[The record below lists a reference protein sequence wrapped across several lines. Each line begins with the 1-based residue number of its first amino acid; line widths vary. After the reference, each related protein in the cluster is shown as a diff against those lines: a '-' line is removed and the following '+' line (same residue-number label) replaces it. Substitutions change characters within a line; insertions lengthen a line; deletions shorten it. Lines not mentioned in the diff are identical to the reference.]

1 MLNQGDQ
8 GENLIPP
15 SLILIPD
22 IPDIPDIP
30 NTGVPGVPWVPR
42 ASGACQMPSGQGPKT
57 TYPRVSAGT
66 AAAGQGY
73 RGRDSVA
80 RLPQDLPRSVD
91 GQPEVAGQRCNLKSN
106 INLRLVQRCQVAI
119 KDCVVVRWCPA
130 MLHFMSLCQNTRH
143 YCHTGCIM
151 NARVIV

>member
-1 MLNQGDQ
+1 MGTQGLSDAQ
-8 GENLIPP
+8 WPTLGPRPLAPTRESVRALPRPARGTVAAAP
-15 SLILIPD
+15 SL
-22 IPDIPDIP
+22 
-30 NTGVPGVPWVPR
+30 
-42 ASGACQMPSGQGPKT
+42 
-57 TYPRVSAGT
+57 
-66 AAAGQGY
+66 
-73 RGRDSVA
+73 DSHKA
-80 RLPQDLPRSVD
+80 RSVD
-91 GQPEVAGQRCNLKSN
+91 GQAEEPWRCNLKSN